1 MPPYFLTG
9 DNPSHLYNASV
20 VSDLLRNGQSS
31 FYGNFMD
38 INSSIGANWFSH
50 ILLGCLLYFFSPPI
64 AEKILI
70 TLYIIVFLTGAYR
83 LIRFN
88 TKEYNILPL
97 GIFLLL
103 FHIILIKGFIN
114 FSFSIAYLLWFVWHY
129 LKFIQHPN
137 RLHLLYCFLSSILLY
152 LLHPVTYFIGFL
164 AVVLVSIFYLLEFTS
179 GNYKQLVYPIMLSVL
194 VNLPIILFGLYFNQS
209 HNTTAFELCM
219 NWKALPMQFMLGS
232 VFVCYSELEKWI
244 ISTVTF
250 LLLISIAITYV
261 SSFKEKKIKIS
272 LLGYQ
277 VAIAMMIVMYFI
289 ISHQYI
295 EHLEIRLQL
304 ITYTFILITIS
315 ICNFSKLSKQ
325 IIHLILGFAFI
336 LLSIIRFPLILQHSD
351 AVQEMMEIENRL
363 EAHKTLLSLCFHH
376 KGNLA
381 ERNKPINQING
392 SFIHANNYL
401 GIRKQLLL
409 LDNYEANTT
418 WFPTQF
424 KSEINPYIHLCNNFS
439 IEQEPP
445 LVDVTGYELQTKLKI
460 DYILLSFLNV
470 SDKSN
475 NLFQGI
481 DTTYNLTYK
490 SSKGRFLLYERK

>member
-164 AVVLVSIFYLLEFTS
+164 AVVLVCIFYLL
-179 GNYKQLVYPIMLSVL
+179 YLS
-194 VNLPIILFGLYFNQS
+194 QS
-209 HNTTAFELCM
+209 
-219 NWKALPMQFMLGS
+219 
-232 VFVCYSELEKWI
+232 
-244 ISTVTF
+244 
-250 LLLISIAITYV
+250 LI
-261 SSFKEKKIKIS
+261 
-272 LLGYQ
+272 
-277 VAIAMMIVMYFI
+277 
-289 ISHQYI
+289 
-295 EHLEIRLQL
+295 
-304 ITYTFILITIS
+304 
-315 ICNFSKLSKQ
+315 
-325 IIHLILGFAFI
+325 
-336 LLSIIRFPLILQHSD
+336 
-351 AVQEMMEIENRL
+351 
-363 EAHKTLLSLCFHH
+363 
-376 KGNLA
+376 
-381 ERNKPINQING
+381 
-392 SFIHANNYL
+392 
-401 GIRKQLLL
+401 
-409 LDNYEANTT
+409 
-418 WFPTQF
+418 
-424 KSEINPYIHLCNNFS
+424 
-439 IEQEPP
+439 
-445 LVDVTGYELQTKLKI
+445 
-460 DYILLSFLNV
+460 
-470 SDKSN
+470 
-475 NLFQGI
+475 
-481 DTTYNLTYK
+481 
-490 SSKGRFLLYERK
+490 